1 MNERPA
7 AVPPALGAPPRPG
20 WPRGRAR
27 DGGVDEIP
35 LPEGPGRLFLCGKQ
49 FVGPDPK
56 AALARAGADRIV
68 CLCER
73 QELVDRFPAYTD
85 WLTAHAGEG
94 DAGPIWFPIP
104 DLHAPGLATVRPFLD
119 RLRSGVAA
127 GQGFLMHCGAGI
139 GRAGTMA
146 AALLMT
152 MGADRKV
159 SIATVARHRPMAGP
173 EAGSQEHLLIQLD
186 SVLHP

>member
-1 MNERPA
+1 MPH
-7 AVPPALGAPPRPG
+7 VPGAPVLGAATRPG
-20 WPRGRAR
+20 WPRGRAL

-35 LPEGPGRLFLCGKQ
+35 LPGGPGRLSLCGKQ
-49 FVGPDPK
+49 FVGPDPE
-56 AALARAGADRIV
+56 AALARARADRIV

-73 QELVDRFPAYTD
+73 QELVDRFPRYVA
-85 WLTAHAGEG
+85 WLTTHADEG
-94 DAGPIWFPIP
+94 DVGAIWFPIP

-127 GQGFLMHCGAGI
+127 GHGFLMHCGAGI

-152 MGADRKV
+152 MGADRAA

-173 EAGSQEHLLIQLD
+173 EAGSQEHLLVQLE
-186 SVLHP
+186 SLLGP